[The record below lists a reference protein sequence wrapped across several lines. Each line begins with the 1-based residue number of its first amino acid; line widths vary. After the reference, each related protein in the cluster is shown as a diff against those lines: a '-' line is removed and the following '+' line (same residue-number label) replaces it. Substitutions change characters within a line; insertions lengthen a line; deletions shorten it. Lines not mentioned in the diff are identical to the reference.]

1 MPPKPRPKGVGRPPR
16 LSREAIIEAAD
27 RILRTEGP
35 AKLSMRR
42 LAKELGTA
50 PMTLYYHVR
59 DKDELLLL
67 VMEEQ
72 ARALP
77 RPELPGDPRDRFVAV
92 ATLLYEELSKRL
104 WIVEVLTAEDLVA
117 PAAMWFVEAMI
128 DAAIEYGHTPDRAVH
143 IYRSVW
149 FYIVGSLIIRARSA
163 RRAGRQV
170 HQDEVIGA
178 LPEDTHPRLAAVA
191 GRWAELNARDMHR
204 EALAAIIDGLLRA
217 R

>member
-1 MPPKPRPKGVGRPPR
+1 
-16 LSREAIIEAAD
+16 
-27 RILRTEGP
+27 LRTEGP

-128 DAAIEYGHTPDRAVH
+128 YAAIEYWHTPDRAVH
-143 IYRSVW
+143 MYRMIWVS
-149 FYIVGSLIIRARSA
+149 ILGSLIFSDWSA
-163 RRAGRQV
+163 RRAFRQV
-170 HQDEVIGA
+170 HQAEVIEA
-178 LPEDTHPRLAAVA
+178 LLEYTHPRHAAAA
-191 GRWAELNARDMHR
+191 GRRAGLNSRDLQR
-204 EALAAIIDGLLRA
+204 EAQAVITDGLLRA